1 MLCLRCSRGLH
12 AFSKLPIASVSA
24 SASRTAHLIPFS
36 TTPNRTFSSLPSLR
50 PTLTSL
56 RRNPTTSTTTPS
68 IPTDPDASA
77 TTAILPLSISTHP
90 SMAATQIRCAAR
102 NTFSPSHFVRKRRHG
117 FLARLKS
124 RTGRMIL
131 KRRRAKKRSSLSH

>member
-1 MLCLRCSRGLH
+1 MLCLRCSRGLN
-12 AFSKLPIASVSA
+12 AFFKLPIA
-24 SASRTAHLIPFS
+24 SASRTAHLKTPFS
-36 TTPNRTFSSLPSLR
+36 TTPNRTFTSLPSLR
-50 PTLTSL
+50 PTISPSSL
-56 RRNPTTSTTTPS
+56 RPSPTSTTTTTAS
-68 IPTDPDASA
+68 IPTDPDAA
-77 TTAILPLSISTHP
+77 AILPTSISTHP
-90 SMAATQIRCAAR
+90 SMAATQIRCAGR